1 MEKVVASKKNLLER
15 WQKSIMLMQ
24 KKDSTVQ
31 TLRERVKDENEK
43 NVLIESEISG
53 IRTEIRK
60 EEELTEKLGAQADYI
75 AKVKANL
82 EAKRNQLVQ

>member
-31 TLRERVKDENEK
+31 TLRERVNDENEK
-43 NVLIESEISG
+43 NVLLES
-53 IRTEIRK
+53 
-60 EEELTEKLGAQADYI
+60 
-75 AKVKANL
+75 
-82 EAKRNQLVQ
+82 

>member
-31 TLRERVKDENEK
+31 TLRERVNDENEK
-43 NVLIESEISG
+43 NVLLESEISG

-60 EEELTEKLGAQADYI
+60 E
-75 AKVKANL
+75 
-82 EAKRNQLVQ
+82 